1 MKKNFKNLKT
11 QCYFIL
17 ADYVNKNKISIEPN
31 YFKEDLI
38 QELDVVVDTTTLD
51 DNKKSIISKEDI
63 KEKIGRSPD
72 YSDALMMRMWFEL
85 QNQD

>member
-1 MKKNFKNLKT
+1 MKKNYQNLKT

-17 ADYVNKNKISIEPN
+17 ADYINTNKISIEPD
-31 YFKEDLI
+31 YFKNELI
-38 QELDVVVDTTTLD
+38 QELDVIVETTLD
-51 DNKKSIISKEDI
+51 DRKKSIISKEDI

-85 QNQD
+85 RNEE

>member
-1 MKKNFKNLKT
+1 M
-11 QCYFIL
+11 L
-17 ADYVNKNKISIEPN
+17 ADYVNKNKISIEPS
-31 YFKEDLI
+31 YFREDLI

-51 DNKKSIISKEDI
+51 DKKKTIISKEEI

-85 QNQD
+85 RNEE